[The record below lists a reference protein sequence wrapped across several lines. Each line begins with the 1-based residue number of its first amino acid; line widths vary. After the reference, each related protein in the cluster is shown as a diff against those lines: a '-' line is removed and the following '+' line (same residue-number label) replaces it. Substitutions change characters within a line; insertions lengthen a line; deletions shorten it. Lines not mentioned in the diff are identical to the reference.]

1 MRSIDVVGFDKDVL
15 RIRGIRWLVDVAGI
29 ALRSVPLSAPLSAPR
44 SVPLPLNRSSGLRV
58 IGTMHSLQSIPTF
71 PDS

>member
-29 ALRSVPLSAPLSAPR
+29 ALRSVPLSAPR